1 MQKEMSF
8 SVSFRDF
15 FKSTGLALTALVFL
29 GSVEFSTSSGSSDY
43 KASIRVTNINHL
55 PAVSGDLLGET
66 EEERDSEA
74 RTAAYLL
81 TEMVFLPES
90 APDRG
95 YLLPDATDIRHSFQT
110 TLSHPRGP
118 PAI

>member
-1 MQKEMSF
+1 MLTVMSV
-8 SVSFRDF
+8 SVSFSNF
-15 FKSTGLALTALVFL
+15 FKTTGLVLTALVFL
-29 GSVEFSTSSGSSDY
+29 SSTEFSTSSGSGDH
-43 KASIRVTNINHL
+43 KASTRVTNINQL

-66 EEERDSEA
+66 EEERDTEA

-81 TEMVFLPES
+81 AEVVFLPEP

-95 YLLPDATDIRHSFQT
+95 YLLPDPTDVRHSFQK